1 MTLICT
7 QTQNPKPLVCTVKTC
22 TITIPKYVFPHQK
35 LVGSKVATPAAPI
48 RPGTQTEPKTPFCTA
63 KTLHSNG
70 QNPSP
75 AACQQ
80 QCSHS
85 RCACPIAAS
94 WALEVEQSQ
103 QCHWLGQGWLLLLL
117 LLLLVLHP
125 QQQQQQ
131 CHLRVMTVGFFCQV
145 RGWGLGYGLGLG

>member
-1 MTLICT
+1 
-7 QTQNPKPLVCTVKTC
+7 
-22 TITIPKYVFPHQK
+22 
-35 LVGSKVATPAAPI
+35 
-48 RPGTQTEPKTPFCTA
+48 
-63 KTLHSNG
+63 
-70 QNPSP
+70 
-75 AACQQ
+75 
-80 QCSHS
+80 
-85 RCACPIAAS
+85 
-94 WALEVEQSQ
+94 VEQSQ